1 MGNLRKDG
9 NRMDSLF
16 NDNQNYNTNAIATIF
31 NDAFPGRYAN
41 FNSCFNTIC
50 ACATE
55 LEKKGVISAINKQK
69 RNRIY
74 SGSDATRIVAEV
86 LRRRT
91 KQTRTPKE
99 PSIFSFLKNEA
110 EPVKNESVIGGWFG
124 NSERTR
130 VQDGILISTQK
141 CYEQTRISIRFDELS
156 YRGVFGRGNET
167 KKASVYIS
175 KKNPNNFFIIPGNI
189 KGVQSWAL
197 TKTIN
202 CYRFAFTVEGA
213 YLNFFKKFVGGYN
226 LEDLILTGIDAPDGE
241 PVKAWGFKAKS

>member
-1 MGNLRKDG
+1 
-9 NRMDSLF
+9 MDSLF
-16 NDNQNYNTNAIATIF
+16 DKNQNYNTNAIATIF
-31 NDAFPGRYAN
+31 NDAYPGRYAN

-50 ACATE
+50 GCATK

-86 LRRRT
+86 LRCRT
-91 KQTRTPKE
+91 KRTRTHGETPKT
-99 PSIFSFLKNEA
+99 FLEFGA

-124 NSERTR
+124 NSEKTR
-130 VQDGILISTQK
+130 VQDGISISTQK
-141 CYEQTRISIRFDELS
+141 CYELTRISIRFDELS
-156 YRGVFGRGNET
+156 YRGIFGRGNET
-167 KKASVYIS
+167 KKASIYIS

-189 KGVQSWAL
+189 KGAQSWAL
-197 TKTIN
+197 TKTVN

-213 YLNFFKKFVGGYN
+213 YLNFFKKFLGGYN